1 MTVRHHYVLDL
12 GDFVPVEWSH
22 PSGLFVRRPTPGDA
36 EALAVLMLKAYR
48 GTIDYDGEGIE
59 EARDEVG
66 GHFGGAPIDE
76 ASTVLAAGGGLVAAC
91 LVAEY
96 EGDALIGY
104 VMTAPDFKRQGLGR
118 SVTAESLSRIAA
130 LGYSRVHA
138 WITEGNEPS
147 ERIFVGLGFGVV
159 D

>member
-12 GDFVPVEWSH
+12 EGFTPREWSGSPGH
-22 PSGLFVRRPTPGDA
+22 VVRRPTPADA
-36 EALAVLMLKAYR
+36 EALAVLMLEAYR

-59 EARDEVG
+59 EARAEVG
-66 GHFGGAPIDE
+66 GHFGGAPIDD
-76 ASTVLAAGGGLVAAC
+76 ASTVVATVDGMAAAC

-96 EGDALIGY
+96 DGDALVGY
-104 VMTAPDFKRQGLGR
+104 VMTAPDYKRRGLGR
-118 SVTAESLSRIAA
+118 AVTSQSLSRVAA
-130 LGYSRVHA
+130 LGYSTVHA

-147 ERIFVGLGFGVV
+147 ERIFLGLGFRVL

>member
-12 GDFVPVEWSH
+12 GAFAVEERPTPPGH
-22 PSGLFVRRPTPGDA
+22 VVRRPTAADA
-36 EALAVLMLKAYR
+36 EALAVLMLEAYR
-48 GTIDYDGEGIE
+48 GTVDYDGEGIE
-59 EARDEVG
+59 EARGEVG
-66 GHFGGAPIDE
+66 AHFAGAPIDE
-76 ASTVLAAGGGLVAAC
+76 ASTLLVTTDRLAAAC

-104 VMTAPDFKRQGLGR
+104 VMTTPEFKRQGLGR
-118 SVTAESLSRIAA
+118 AVTAESLSRLAA
-130 LGYSRVHA
+130 LGYSTVHA

-147 ERIFVGLGFGVV
+147 ERIFLGFGFGVV